1 MYQDFNAV
9 LTAPEIA
16 VNPLT
21 WSLGFPPDEV
31 RDVSPYALL
40 QALSCCPLCSF
51 PQAAGKAAF
60 PGATAL
66 TSSLQEAIIV
76 ETAERGSSSE
86 ESHVPGGRALL
97 LQ

>member
-1 MYQDFNAV
+1 M

-31 RDVSPYALL
+31 RDVSPHALL

-66 TSSLQEAIIV
+66 TSSSP
-76 ETAERGSSSE
+76 RGNYS
-86 ESHVPGGRALL
+86 GDGRAGERL
-97 LQ
+97 